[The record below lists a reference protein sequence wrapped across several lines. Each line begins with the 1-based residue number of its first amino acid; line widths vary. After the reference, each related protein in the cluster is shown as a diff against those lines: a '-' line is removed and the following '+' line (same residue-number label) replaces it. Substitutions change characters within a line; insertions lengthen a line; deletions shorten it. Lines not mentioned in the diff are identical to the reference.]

1 MYKAAQKGHLEIMRL
16 LIEHGADPN
25 KAKANG
31 ATPMHMA
38 VQQGHLDIV
47 KLLIEHDADPN
58 KAQPNGAT
66 PVFMAAQA
74 GHVSAITVIVDAGG
88 RTGTV
93 LTTNGATDLW
103 TACWQGHVD
112 VVQYLLTRPNVE
124 IDRARSDQRDAEDRD
139 APFAGTTPL
148 EVTIV
153 AGHDGIAD
161 LLRQHGATASA
172 FPDDALRSF
181 YIREEEGHTT
191 QHNTG

>member
-1 MYKAAQKGHLEIMRL
+1 MTIPSVSGTLALESAPRRSL
-16 LIEHGADPN
+16 H
-25 KAKANG
+25 
-31 ATPMHMA
+31 
-38 VQQGHLDIV
+38 
-47 KLLIEHDADPN
+47 
-58 KAQPNGAT
+58 
-66 PVFMAAQA
+66 
-74 GHVSAITVIVDAGG
+74 GHVNVITVLADAGG

-181 YIREEEGHTT
+181 YVGEEEEDSFHGARSVGFGEHFSLAESLGTLERLCVRGRGSKMDPNNMRIRDANST
-191 QHNTG
+191 AYGSGVQRAW